1 MMNEQRSG
9 RSGQASLIAW
19 LGASHI
25 LAAAGA
31 AGAVLVAPA
40 AWALPARL
48 GAALVVGATLGLLLS
63 QPLTGALQVTSAAL
77 AALARGQAIAP
88 LPQDRLRRWG
98 PLGALLG
105 QVDALSA
112 RERELAALRAD
123 LVRSTGQ
130 AAVQAERNRLARDL
144 HDSIKQQLYAINV
157 SAAAALA
164 RWGSDLT
171 GALVTS
177 SFAPIAAA
185 RSRMP
190 ASP

>member
-31 AGAVLVAPA
+31 AGAVLLAPA

-77 AALARGQAIAP
+77 AALARP
-88 LPQDRLRRWG
+88 
-98 PLGALLG
+98 
-105 QVDALSA
+105 
-112 RERELAALRAD
+112 
-123 LVRSTGQ
+123 
-130 AAVQAERNRLARDL
+130 LARFTHWPL
-144 HDSIKQQLYAINV
+144 
-157 SAAAALA
+157 
-164 RWGSDLT
+164 
-171 GALVTS
+171 
-177 SFAPIAAA
+177 
-185 RSRMP
+185 SRP
-190 ASP
+190 GDVGTRANRG